1 MEPIYTRGRPS
12 IVLALHPTY
21 WADATAATAKKTK
34 SRERKLKTPTEI
46 SGPKDRRSF
55 LAPAQR
61 SAVITI
67 SAAYWVNRN

>member
-21 WADATAATAKKTK
+21 WAAATPLWQKNEKPRKEIENPDRNFGTK
-34 SRERKLKTPTEI
+34 
-46 SGPKDRRSF
+46 GPSHRPF
-55 LAPAQR
+55 LSC